1 MIDVPSEG
9 LRAKLVAQLKEE
21 GVIRSPEWEA
31 AMLAVPREAFLAGG
45 WFEHDDGGW
54 YRSASLTDEP
64 GLIRRVYEDDSL
76 VTQLSGV
83 IFPFQLDGRLLQ
95 APTSSSTMPGLVVRM
110 LQDLQ
115 VSEGVSVL
123 EIGTGTGYST
133 ALLTHLLGDEQ
144 VTSIEVD
151 PDVSGRAGA
160 ALGGLGYWPNL
171 VVGDGL
177 VGHPA
182 DAPYD
187 RLIAT
192 CEVHTIPT
200 QWIEQTKPGGV
211 ILATVGGWM
220 HSSELAR
227 LTVQE
232 DGTAVGRFLGG
243 EVSFMFARP
252 HQPPPLGLLP
262 DLDSGVA
269 RDATYGPEALD
280 DWTARFVAQ
289 IAAPRAQ
296 KLMLHRDGL
305 DEYLLIDVGAGSWA
319 VLSPATGGWMVRQG
333 GPDRLW
339 DDIEKYL
346 SQWYTDGAP
355 PLECF
360 EITVTPQ
367 AQTISWTN
375 EPQH

>member
-1 MIDVPSEG
+1 MIAMPSEV
-9 LRAKLVAQLKEE
+9 LRAKLVAQLKDEE
-21 GVIRSPEWEA
+21 VIRSPEWEA
-31 AMLAVPREAFLAGG
+31 AMLSVPREAFLAGG
-45 WFEHDDGGW
+45 WFEHDGGGW
-54 YRSASLTDEP
+54 YRAASLADEP
-64 GLIRRVYEDDSL
+64 ELIRRVYEDDSL
-76 VTQLSGV
+76 VTQLGGV

-110 LQDLQ
+110 LEDLQ
-115 VSEGVSVL
+115 VSEDMSVL

-151 PDVSGRAGA
+151 PDVSARAGA

-177 VGHPA
+177 AGHPEG
-182 DAPYD
+182 APYD

-192 CEVHTIPT
+192 CEVRTIPA
-200 QWIEQTKPGGV
+200 QWIEQIKPGGV

-227 LTVQE
+227 LTVQA

-243 EVSFMFARP
+243 GISFMFARP

-262 DLDSGVA
+262 DVDSGDCRGA
-269 RDATYGPEALD
+269 IYGPEILE

-289 IAAPRAQ
+289 LAAPQAQ
-296 KLMLHRDGL
+296 KIVLHREGR
-305 DEYLLIDVGAGSWA
+305 DEHLLVDVEAGSWA
-319 VLSPATGGWMVRQG
+319 LLSRAADGWTVRQE

-339 DDIEKYL
+339 DDVERHVQ
-346 SQWYTDGAP
+346 QWHADGAP
-355 PLECF
+355 PLERF
-360 EITVTPQ
+360 EVTVTPREQ
-367 AQTISWTN
+367 SISWATARS
-375 EPQH
+375 